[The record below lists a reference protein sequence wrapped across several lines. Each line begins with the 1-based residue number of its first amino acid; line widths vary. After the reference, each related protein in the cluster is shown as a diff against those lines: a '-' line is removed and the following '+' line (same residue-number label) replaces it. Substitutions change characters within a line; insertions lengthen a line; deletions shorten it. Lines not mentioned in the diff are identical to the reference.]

1 MVAVRSHESRQE
13 VVKVSSL
20 VSRLR
25 SRKGLVKGVA
35 LEDRLVIH
43 IEHSSD
49 NNPPKQPTR
58 PKYFRHSHPWQ
69 GEYFAEVGS
78 PQRRLCT
85 TAPSIELSV
94 S

>member
-49 NNPPKQPTR
+49 NQSTKTANAPKVFQTFPTLAR
-58 PKYFRHSHPWQ
+58 
-69 GEYFAEVGS
+69 
-78 PQRRLCT
+78 
-85 TAPSIELSV
+85 
-94 S
+94 